1 MIAASGLRWILS
13 LVFAV
18 PVLYGVWLMVLPGTG
33 MAERVDHAL
42 HSAMGVLM
50 IAMAWPWGMDI
61 PAAPQV
67 VLFSVGGLW
76 FVAAAPFRAG
86 DRTWGRAE
94 LAALPHVVMM
104 GATIG
109 TWAEAYGPEEG
120 VYASLFAFSQEA
132 ADRLEGSPRETGEAP
147 ASLLDPVSSIPVRR
161 TSRDASGHAPTAIS

>member
-120 VYASLFAFSQEA
+120 VYASLFAFSQEVSA
-132 ADRLEGSPRETGEAP
+132 TGE
-147 ASLLDPVSSIPVRR
+147 S
-161 TSRDASGHAPTAIS
+161 